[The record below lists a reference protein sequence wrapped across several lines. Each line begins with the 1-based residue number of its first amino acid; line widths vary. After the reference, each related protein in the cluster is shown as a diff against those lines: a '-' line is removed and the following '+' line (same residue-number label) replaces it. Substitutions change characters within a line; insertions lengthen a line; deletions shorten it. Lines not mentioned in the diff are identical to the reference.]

1 MLRKLSVKQLLLLAF
16 LLAGL
21 LPAMLVSLLSFY
33 QTRTVLKHEIK
44 RDMQTLSLA
53 VANDIERTMFERLRN
68 VQSWSQLA
76 IMQELKIGDIDKR
89 LSIFLH
95 GLAQSYGNI
104 YHVIYVEDL
113 QNKVIASSNAKQIGT
128 QPAHQPL
135 WFTAELSGRSLSIAS
150 INGNVLAISEEI
162 IDENTNLPMGQ
173 LVVEFNW
180 DTVQNVL
187 NNAIK
192 KPTAAALLDE
202 KGKVLAS
209 TANWEEI
216 QSGYGMHAI
225 SQFNQQSPM
234 PQWRLQV
241 EKLHSVAVAPV
252 HKLGYIF
259 LGLLAATLLLAVLMV
274 RPIAQAIT
282 QPISQLTQFVKGFAR
297 QNKAKPP
304 QSGPPEVRELG
315 AAFEAMMIDLEKSQE
330 KLTRAAKLAVVGEM
344 AAAMSHEVRTP
355 LGILRSSADILK
367 REKTLSD
374 EGKEVLG
381 FIGAE
386 TERLNKLVSTLI
398 DTARPRLPNF
408 TQHNLTELIAN
419 TIAMLRTQAN
429 ASNIQLTFDA
439 QTPAVNASVDADQIT
454 QVMMNLIM
462 NAIQVLSDTAN
473 LEIENLDDKDSAV
486 NSRSG
491 HIVVLLN
498 HVGHQA
504 VISVTDDGEG
514 INEENQAQIFEPF
527 FTKRAGGV
535 GLGLAVVRQIIQAH
549 GGDIHYQTS
558 QMGGAQFTISIP
570 IQQAS

>member
-1 MLRKLSVKQLLLLAF
+1 MLKRLSIKQLLLLAF

-21 LPAMLVSLLSFY
+21 LPAMLVSFLSFY
-33 QTRTVLKHEIK
+33 QSRSVLKQEIT
-44 RDMQTLSLA
+44 RDMQTLSTA
-53 VANDIERTMFERLRN
+53 VANDMERMMFERLRN
-68 VQSWSQLA
+68 VQSWSQLS

-89 LSIFLH
+89 LSVFLN

-113 QNKVIASSNAKQIGT
+113 QHRVIASSNAKKIGLQN
-128 QPAHQPL
+128 QPQPP
-135 WFTAELSGRSLSIAS
+135 WFSASLSGRSLSIAK

-162 IDENTNLPMGQ
+162 IDETTNIPMGQ

-180 DTVQNVL
+180 DIVQNAL
-187 NNAIK
+187 NNVIK
-192 KPTAAALLDE
+192 KPTAAALLDTN
-202 KGKVLAS
+202 GNVLAATS
-209 TANWEEI
+209 NWAEI
-216 QSGYGMHAI
+216 QSGYGMYAI
-225 SQFNQQSPM
+225 SQFSQQSPM
-234 PQWRLQV
+234 PQWRVQV
-241 EKLHSVAVAPV
+241 EKLHSIAVAPV

-259 LGLLAATLLLAVLMV
+259 LGLLAATLLLAALMV

-297 QNKAKPP
+297 QTKAKPP

-315 AAFEAMMIDLEKSQE
+315 AAFETMTEDLAKSQE

-355 LGILRSSADILK
+355 LGILRSSADVLK

-374 EGKEVLG
+374 EGREVLT

-398 DTARPRLPNF
+398 DAARPRLPIF
-408 TQHNLTELIAN
+408 SQLNLTELIAN
-419 TIAMLRTQAN
+419 TVAMLRNQAQ
-429 ASNIQLTFDA
+429 AKQIHLIFDR
-439 QTPAVNASVDADQIT
+439 QTPTVTAAVDADQMT

-462 NAIQVLSDTAN
+462 NAIQVLP
-473 LEIENLDDKDSAV
+473 EG
-486 NSRSG
+486 G
-491 HIVVLLN
+491 HIMIVLE
-498 HVGHQA
+498 HIGHQA
-504 VISVTDDGEG
+504 VIRVEDDGEG
-514 INEENQAQIFEPF
+514 ISEEHQAQIFEPF

-535 GLGLAVVRQIIQAH
+535 GLGLAVVRQIVLAH
-549 GGDIHYQTS
+549 GGEIHYQTS
-558 QMGGAQFTISIP
+558 QMHGAQFTILIP

>member
-21 LPAMLVSLLSFY
+21 LPAMLISFLSFY
-33 QTRTVLKHEIK
+33 QTRDVLKHEIK
-44 RDMQTLSLA
+44 RDMQTLSIA
-53 VANDIERTMFERLRN
+53 VANDIERMMFERLRN
-68 VQSWSQLA
+68 VQSWSQLS

-89 LSIFLH
+89 LSIFLN

-104 YHVIYVEDL
+104 YHAIYVEDL
-113 QNKVIASSNAKQIGT
+113 QGSVIASSNPKQIGT
-128 QPAHQPL
+128 QRAHQPF
-135 WFTAELSGRSLSIAS
+135 WFAAHLSGSSLSIAK
-150 INGNVLAISEEI
+150 IEHNVLAISGEI
-162 IDENTNLPMGQ
+162 VDENTNMPMGQ

-192 KPTAAALLDE
+192 KPTAAALLDIE
-202 KGKVLAS
+202 GNVLAS
-209 TANWEEI
+209 TSNWAEI
-216 QSGYGMHAI
+216 QSGYGMYVL
-225 SQFNQQSPM
+225 SQFSQQSPM
-234 PQWRLQV
+234 SQWRVQV
-241 EKLHSVAVAPV
+241 EKLHSVAIAPV

-259 LGLLAATLLLAVLMV
+259 LGLLATTLLLAALMV

-282 QPISQLTQFVKGFAR
+282 QPILQLTQFVKGFS
-297 QNKAKPP
+297 QQTGAKPP

-315 AAFEAMMIDLEKSQE
+315 AAFETMTEDLAKSQE

-374 EGKEVLG
+374 EGKEVLT

-398 DTARPRLPNF
+398 DAARPRLPVF
-408 TQHNLTELIAN
+408 VKVNLTELIAN
-419 TIAMLRTQAN
+419 TIAMLRSQAH
-429 ASNIQLTFDA
+429 AKNIHLTFDEQIQVVMA
-439 QTPAVNASVDADQIT
+439 EVDADQMT
-454 QVMMNLIM
+454 QVIMNLVM
-462 NAIQVLSDTAN
+462 NAIQVLPED
-473 LEIENLDDKDSAV
+473 
-486 NSRSG
+486 G
-491 HIVVLLN
+491 HILILLK
-498 HVGHQA
+498 HIGHQA
-504 VISVTDDGEG
+504 VISVADDGEG
-514 INEENQAQIFEPF
+514 ISEEHQAQVFEPF

-535 GLGLAVVRQIIQAH
+535 GLGLAVVRQIIHAH
-549 GGDIHYQTS
+549 GGEISYQTS
-558 QMGGAQFTISIP
+558 QMHGAQFTIQVP